1 MLKHPVQK
9 LATNNKGDLLYTL
22 VKDTF
27 QVYQVSSNEITKI
40 FEYKDT
46 YKVEDTP
53 KETSSEEPPVKKN
66 KKSKK
71 PSNYQPNKHQLEN
84 YEFLRYLNVSPCGGY
99 VFVISDFDKSVLV
112 FNQVP
117 KDDTYT
123 FSLVK
128 KQSFPKRPNCLASTN
143 KFLFVGDKFGDVYE
157 IDYKTSET
165 SNVEGMKPILGHV
178 GLLTKLDILEYDNK
192 KLLMS
197 CDRDEHIK
205 LSHIPQSFIINKFLY
220 GHKEFISSVVKIN
233 DYVLSSGGDSFIML
247 SNWKTGELVTKFE
260 YLDLIEETDIVPEI
274 HNALDRFQ
282 KQGEEK
288 VNEFCISDMIY
299 DEINNKVYFAIEGVK
314 KVFVLNFQES
324 EGKLELESTIK
335 VNNIVLNFAFLNIE
349 NKRKLIFN
357 TNRETNESIVEILD
371 NDNLQMDSK
380 STELVNSEISKNT
393 ESEHFNVADKDN
405 DMCPININH
414 NLRKHVDFY

>member
-1 MLKHPVQK
+1 M
-9 LATNNKGDLLYTL
+9 
-22 VKDTF
+22 
-27 QVYQVSSNEITKI
+27 
-40 FEYKDT
+40 
-46 YKVEDTP
+46 
-53 KETSSEEPPVKKN
+53 
-66 KKSKK
+66 
-71 PSNYQPNKHQLEN
+71 
-84 YEFLRYLNVSPCGGY
+84 
-99 VFVISDFDKSVLV
+99 ISDFDKSVLV

-128 KQSFPKRPNCLASTN
+128 KQSFPKRPNCLASTD

-393 ESEHFNVADKDN
+393 DSEHFNIADKDN

>member
-9 LATNNKGDLLYTL
+9 LASNHKGDLLYTL

-27 QVYQVSSNEITKI
+27 QVYQISSNTINKI

-46 YKVEDTP
+46 YKVESTHN
-53 KETSSEEPPVKKN
+53 EVSSEEPPVKKN

-71 PSNYQPNKHQLEN
+71 ASNYQPNKHQLEN
-84 YEFLRYLNVSPCGGY
+84 YEFLRYLNVSPCGEY
-99 VFVISDFDKSVLV
+99 IFVISDFDKSVLI
-112 FNQVP
+112 FNQVSS
-117 KDDTYT
+117 DDTYT
-123 FSLVK
+123 YSLVK
-128 KQSFPKRPNCLASTN
+128 KQSFPKRPNCLVSTD
-143 KFLFVGDKFGDVYE
+143 KLLFVGDKFGDVYE

-165 SNVEGMKPILGHV
+165 INVEGMKPILGHV
-178 GLLTKLDILEYDNK
+178 GLLTKLEILEYENK

-205 LSHIPQSFIINKFLY
+205 LSHIPQSFIINKYLY
-220 GHKEFISSVVKIN
+220 GHKEFISTVVKIG

-260 YLDLIEETDIVPEI
+260 YLSLIEETDIIPEI

-282 KQGEEK
+282 KKGEEK

-299 DEINNKVYFAIEGVK
+299 DDVENRVYFAIEGVK
-314 KVFVLNFQES
+314 KVFVLNFIES
-324 EGKLELESTIK
+324 ERKLALEKTIK
-335 VNNIVLNFAFLNIE
+335 VDNIILNFAFLNID

-357 TNRETNESIVEILD
+357 TNRESNKSIVDVLD
-371 NDNLQMDSK
+371 NDNLQLDSK
-380 STELVNSEISKNT
+380 STELINLEISKST
-393 ESEHFNVADKDN
+393 DGDHFNVVDKDN